1 MELVFYSW
9 IVSSHVCIIYKTRN
23 PVDWQI
29 THWGDRLTPRG
40 ARSQGNSTHRQR
52 RKRKKLGPSLQRLL
66 SPSFFV
72 RHDVLGKEGIRLYA
86 EELRRK
92 LSNKRRENDEEG
104 QNSSKNIQ
112 PYQFFDFVACIFH
125 RPLGKYPSIASVKP
139 SWKVYTL
146 FRIRRYD
153 SGFFWNRILFLHRS
167 ALCPHETNQSGH
179 RNRIVF
185 KPLSREGLRCCPHES
200 G

>member
-1 MELVFYSW
+1 MTDL
-9 IVSSHVCIIYKTRN
+9 
-23 PVDWQI
+23 P
-29 THWGDRLTPRG
+29 PRG
-40 ARSQGNSTHRQR
+40 ARSQGNSTHRQH

-72 RHDVLGKEGIRLYA
+72 RHDVLGNERIRLYA

-139 SWKVYTL
+139 S
-146 FRIRRYD
+146 
-153 SGFFWNRILFLHRS
+153 
-167 ALCPHETNQSGH
+167 
-179 RNRIVF
+179 
-185 KPLSREGLRCCPHES
+185 
-200 G
+200 